1 MTKHIILTA
10 GAIGLIWIQPAFAD
24 GSMHEMH
31 GDHQHRKM
39 NMHGDASHMRS
50 GMKSGAFMVKKEV
63 DGYQVTFH
71 VMKAPQGMQK
81 GGSHHFML
89 KVEQDSKP
97 ETDLI
102 VNSKVIH
109 PGGQSESKMMMRMG
123 DWYMA
128 SYDLGHPGKHQVMV
142 LFKTPDGKKHFGG
155 VYYDPRESQ

>member
-1 MTKHIILTA
+1 MKQHIIPAMLA
-10 GAIGLIWIQPAFAD
+10 LGFAIPAWA
-24 GSMHEMH
+24 
-31 GDHQHRKM
+31 
-39 NMHGDASHMRS
+39 GDAPGIQLVA
-50 GMKSGAFMVKKEV
+50 GMKREPHHRGHMNHMKKGAFMMTKEL

-89 KVEQDSKP
+89 KVEQDGKP
-97 ETDLI
+97 ETGLI